1 MIWTRNT
8 RAEDLHYRLD
18 PVTRKYC
25 WLLNCLYASEW
36 YEHVLHELMICII
49 GWNRD
54 KEVLLM
60 LNFLYASKWYEHVVH
75 ELMICIIGW
84 TPWRKHCWLL
94 NCLYASEWYEH
105 EIHEL
110 MICIIGWTP
119 WQGSLAA
126 APEGGVHLP
135 HQVRQQQ
142 QGGGQRL
149 VQARVKQGQHYNP

>member
-84 TPWRKHCWLL
+84 TPW
-94 NCLYASEWYEH
+94 
-105 EIHEL
+105 
-110 MICIIGWTP
+110 
-119 WQGSLAA
+119 QGSLAA